1 MCQLSLSLRKQPQA
15 ASGAAHLGVTGVL
28 TAFTPIVAGRPTSAG
43 RHSLRPRAVRRTE
56 RCCAARRSVECP
68 VLCASMPTDTTESR
82 ARELRAGVCSRS
94 SSRSLRSKAKAKAAG
109 VSQRHTTSEVQ
120 PKPTAHA

>member
-43 RHSLRPRAVRRTE
+43 LGRG
-56 RCCAARRSVECP
+56 RCE
-68 VLCASMPTDTTESR
+68 
-82 ARELRAGVCSRS
+82 
-94 SSRSLRSKAKAKAAG
+94 AKAAG
-109 VSQRHTTSEVQ
+109 VSQVVSLKKLKLKLLQLHRHFRLPVWQ
-120 PKPTAHA
+120 LPR